1 MRAWLRSFAI
11 AVLIAAFGFGS
22 ARAQTFE
29 EPELSFVLRTPP
41 GWTGTRKAEGA
52 MTTWSLRN
60 PAKAAALGANDLIAV
75 TVSALPRTPG
85 RDPEEEFRGFAA
97 NLAKKVLHDGTVDDF
112 RAATFGERDGFAAWA
127 RGRIDMGA
135 GLRPATARVLLM
147 EVGGTHVLVSGIGH
161 GRGGAALANLGT
173 PGGIFEPVE
182 IMITPAPDDVPEV
195 TPAPVAAA
203 PSGMATNDPAR
214 ALGAGE
220 TQTVTLLGPGKRHA
234 ALKPYAAQAGNLE
247 AHIRSDPTGLIVDG
261 PGGDRFAIAGL
272 HTSEALVWLDRFT
285 ADAET
290 TLVFR
295 FDPRRT
301 TGVVLGVSGQYNLM
315 GNEPNN
321 PRLLLHWRVK
331 PDGTGAARIVRDYDQ
346 VANLDVAAAVPVEI
360 RLVLTPA
367 GGRFVAAG
375 LPNQGVPWAPL
386 MEGQGL
392 RIYVYAQPE
401 IPQQPSRMALTGIEL
416 IRKAGAP
423 SPAAPP
429 VQGVAALATETLF
442 AGAATPAWEIAGQLG
457 LDLTKGARFGKDGL
471 AVDLPAKPGAWAN
484 AGLLSRDPA
493 VVADDRIDMTA
504 LETAVEIDP
513 KRSDG
518 LLVMLAWARSA
529 EMWGAN
535 MAAAAALAKPLE
547 GPFAG
552 RWVLSLRT
560 GIGPYAVWERP
571 VDTAFVETAWNG
583 RMILENRPGAMSVRL
598 DGGPRVSGGGFT
610 IQRGSKLY
618 MAAYSC
624 PQKDSIGARVL
635 LKKITRRWVEPPA
648 MKPVDRWRFVDDT
661 SFDAKGFL
669 NDLAKEVD

>member
-1 MRAWLRSFAI
+1 MRAWWLPFAI
-11 AVLIAAFGFGS
+11 AVLGAVLGFGA

-41 GWTGTRKAEGA
+41 GWSGTRKAEGGV
-52 MTTWSLRN
+52 TTWSLRN
-60 PAKAAALGANDLIAV
+60 PAKASALGPNDLIAV

-85 RDPEEEFRGFAA
+85 RDPEEEFRGFVA
-97 NLAKKVLHDGTVDDF
+97 NLAKKVLHDGTVEDF
-112 RAATFGERDGFAAWA
+112 RAATFGARDGFAASA

-135 GLRPATARVLLM
+135 GLRPASARVLLM
-147 EVGGTHVLVSGIGH
+147 EVGDTHVLVSGISH
-161 GRGGAALANLGT
+161 GRGGAALADLGT
-173 PGGIFEPVE
+173 PGGIFAPAEPL
-182 IMITPAPDDVPEV
+182 ITPAPDDVPDA
-195 TPAPVAAA
+195 T
-203 PSGMATNDPAR
+203 GMAADDPAR
-214 ALGAGE
+214 ALGDGE
-220 TQTVTLLGPGKRHA
+220 TQTVTLLGPDTRHA
-234 ALKPYAAQAGNLE
+234 ALKPYAAQVGNIE
-247 AHIRSDPTGLIVDG
+247 AHLRSDPTGVSVDG

-272 HTSEALVWLDRFT
+272 HTTEALVWLDRFT
-285 ADAET
+285 AGAET

-321 PRLLLHWRVK
+321 PRLLLHWRGK
-331 PDGTGAARIVRDYDQ
+331 PDGKGAARIVRDYDA
-346 VANLDVAAAVPVEI
+346 VANLDVAASVPAEI

-375 LPNQGVPWAPL
+375 LPDQVVPWAPL
-386 MEGQGL
+386 MDGQGL

-401 IPQQPSRMALTGIEL
+401 TPQQPSRMALTGIEL
-416 IRKAGAP
+416 IRKAGTP
-423 SPAAPP
+423 SPTAPP
-429 VQGVAALATETLF
+429 PAGVAALATETLF
-442 AGAATPAWEIAGQLG
+442 AGAATPGWEVAGQPG
-457 LDLTKGARFGKDGL
+457 LDLGKGARFGKDGL
-471 AVDLPAKPGAWAN
+471 AVDLTAKPGAWAN
-484 AGLLSRDPA
+484 AGLLSREPA
-493 VVADDRIDMTA
+493 VVVDDRIEATV

-571 VDTAFVETAWNG
+571 IDAAFVETAWNG
-583 RMILENRPGAMSVRL
+583 RMILENRAGAMSVRL

-610 IQRGSKLY
+610 IQRGSKLF

-624 PQKDSIGARVL
+624 PQKDSVAARVL
-635 LKKITRRWVEPPA
+635 IKKITRRWIEPSNMTA
-648 MKPVDRWRFVDDT
+648 VDRWRFVDDT